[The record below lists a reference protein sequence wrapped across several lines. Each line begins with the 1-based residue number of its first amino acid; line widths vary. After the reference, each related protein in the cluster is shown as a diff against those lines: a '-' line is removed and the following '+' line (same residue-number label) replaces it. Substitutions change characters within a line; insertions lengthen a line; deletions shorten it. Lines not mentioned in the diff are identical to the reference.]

1 MGDVERKGFGWVGG
15 IFLVKEKVS
24 HLAWLSS
31 SVLLVL
37 TRSARLIFG
46 APKFEPSIRL
56 IYRSKQPK
64 ICPANT
70 VNKQTK
76 ISTSFW
82 TNLRLRWPSAP
93 AFCRS
98 TSSLLSW
105 LLQHPLVRH
114 TLGEELRTIDFF
126 SFRISFCDF
135 GCVSRSSA
143 SKSTWNSDPRRCL
156 RMVWLWGGYG
166 SMRRWKVWNGELTQL
181 FCCLWIVWCLRIKPN
196 RWKMGD

>member
-1 MGDVERKGFGWVGG
+1 MRRLYVLPVPWKKNFRTVRWGTLKEKGFGWVGG

-114 TLGEELRTIDFF
+114 TLGEEAQNNRFYSFSYFF
-126 SFRISFCDF
+126 
-135 GCVSRSSA
+135 
-143 SKSTWNSDPRRCL
+143 
-156 RMVWLWGGYG
+156 LWFWVCE
-166 SMRRWKVWNGELTQL
+166 SLICIQKHLKQWS
-181 FCCLWIVWCLRIKPN
+181 
-196 RWKMGD
+196 